1 MPNFNFTEALKLG
14 TEVKRMNPA
23 GTTPSMQLI
32 SILIAVFLAGFNA
45 QAQNSGVTETPEDPV
60 YFADPTL
67 KALVAAQLGVSNP
80 TIADMVFLKQLS
92 APGRGISDLTGLQY
106 ATNLTDLNLG
116 ELFYYAVWPPELRT
130 NQIRDLTPLSGL
142 IQLKSLDLSNN
153 QITDISAL
161 SGLTALETLTIY
173 SNQIADIS
181 ALSGLS
187 SLTSLDMEYNKITDV
202 TPLSGLTGLKSL
214 VLSSNPIAN
223 TSALSTLTGLES
235 LSLSRTGLTTIP
247 ALTEL
252 PNLTYL
258 ELIGNQITDMS
269 GLSGMQALDTV
280 TLFGNRI
287 TSIPALSDVPNLKAL
302 GLGVNQ
308 ITDISGLSGLTNL
321 RIVDLTNNQI
331 TAISALTD
339 LPNLFYVDLQNNQIT
354 DISGLAGLPNL
365 IFLLLNR
372 NRVET
377 LDALTDLPKL
387 NYMEI
392 NTNQITDIS
401 GLAGLPAIETV
412 DLSYNQIETIPALS
426 DLSNLK
432 SMDIRSNKINDISGL
447 AGLPGLVVLDLANN
461 DVNDVSVLS
470 GLTNLMSLDLSN
482 NLIEDVS
489 TLITLKNLDTLD
501 LRYNPLDE
509 NAYVYN
515 VPAIEENNLGIE
527 ISYDPCPWAFERRP
541 YDGAG
546 DVTQTPVIRW
556 TAGAYAALHD
566 VYFGQDAEQV
576 ANATPADTDI
586 YRGRQELETVMYE
599 PEALEWGTTY
609 YWRIDEVNFV
619 TVENEDGTEDV
630 NEIAWKGQAWSFT
643 TADFIVVDDFE
654 LYTNN
659 RDAGQAVFQTWIDG
673 LGFSRPE
680 PNNPGNGT
688 SSIVGHDI
696 WTQGTP
702 YKTIAE
708 TGIVHG
714 GRQSMPLYYNNA
726 DEPYYSQTDRTWPSP
741 QDWTVNGMDTF
752 ELYFRGASDNEP
764 GQLYLSI
771 EDNAGQVATMIYP
784 DPSAVFTEQWQQWSI
799 LLSDLIA
806 DGVDVTAIRKVS
818 IGVGDP
824 DNPQPGSI
832 GIIYIDD
839 IRIIQ
844 SKPDGN

>member
-1 MPNFNFTEALKLG
+1 
-14 TEVKRMNPA
+14 MNPA
-23 GTTPSMQLI
+23 RIPPSMQVI
-32 SILIAVFLAGFNA
+32 SLLIAILLGGAGA
-45 QAQNSGVTETPEDPV
+45 QAQGGSVTETPEDPV

-80 TIADMVFLKQLS
+80 TIADMVFLRELS
-92 APGRGISDLTGLQY
+92 APGRGITDLTGLQY

-116 ELFYYAVWPPELRT
+116 EFFYYAVWPPELRT

-142 IQLKSLDLSNN
+142 VRLQSLDLSNN
-153 QITDISAL
+153 QIIDISAL
-161 SGLTALETLTIY
+161 SGLTALETLAIY
-173 SNQIADIS
+173 SNQISDIS

-187 SLTSLDMEYNKITDV
+187 SLTSLDMEYNKITDI

-214 VLSSNPIAN
+214 MLSSNPLAN

-247 ALTEL
+247 ALTDL
-252 PNLTYL
+252 PNLTFL
-258 ELIGNQITDMS
+258 ELVGNRIADIS
-269 GLSGMQALDTV
+269 GLSGMKALETV

-308 ITDISGLSGLTNL
+308 ITDISGLSGLTSL
-321 RIVDLTNNQI
+321 QIVDLTNNQI
-331 TAISALTD
+331 TAVGSLTG
-339 LPNLFYVDLQNNQIT
+339 LPNLFYMDLQNNQIT

-365 IFLLLNR
+365 AFLLLNR
-372 NRVET
+372 NRVES
-377 LDALTDLPKL
+377 LEALTNLPKL
-387 NYMEI
+387 RHAELSA
-392 NTNQITDIS
+392 NQITDIAGLS
-401 GLAGLPAIETV
+401 GLPELESV
-412 DLSYNQIETIPALS
+412 DLSYNQIEAIPALS
-426 DLSNLK
+426 DLPNMR
-432 SMDIRSNKINDISGL
+432 SMDISSNDINDISGL
-447 AGLPGLVVLDLANN
+447 AGLSGLVVLNLANN
-461 DVNDVSVLS
+461 DIENVAVLS
-470 GLTNLMSLDLSN
+470 GLTNLASLDLSN
-482 NLIEDVS
+482 NLIEDVFDLTALRS
-489 TLITLKNLDTLD
+489 LDVLD

-515 VPAIEENNLGIE
+515 LSAIEANNKAIE
-527 ISYDPCPWAFERRP
+527 ISYSPCPWAFERRP

-546 DVTQTPVIRW
+546 EVTQTPVLRW

-576 ANATPADTDI
+576 ADATPADANV
-586 YRGRQELETVMYE
+586 YHGRQELERVMYE
-599 PEALEWGTTY
+599 PQALQWGTTY

-643 TADFIVVDDFE
+643 TADFLVLDDFE

-688 SSIVGHDI
+688 GSIVGHDI

-708 TGIVHG
+708 SGIVHG

-726 DEPYYSQTDRTWPSP
+726 DEPYYSRTDRTWPAP

-752 ELYFRGASDNEP
+752 ELHFRGASDNEP

-771 EDNAGQVATMIYP
+771 EDNAGQIAVMANP
-784 DPSAVFTEQWQQWSI
+784 DANAVLTEQWQQWSI
-799 LLSDLIA
+799 SLANLIA
-806 DGVDVTAIRKVS
+806 DGIDVTAIRQLS

-824 DNPQPGSI
+824 ESPQPGGI

-839 IRIIQ
+839 IRVIQ
-844 SKPDGN
+844 L